1 MTLFDRIG
9 NWIRKKTTPK
19 EEKQILQPKVEPK
32 QKWLTRLQNFFKPKV
47 EKQILE
53 PKVEPQPKTG
63 READAL
69 RAAIDMIIKASEHTG
84 DPTYDKAREEALVYI
99 NKSQNLTNKGATQS
113 GNRRYIADRYLKSE
127 LSTTEGVEQRKD
139 RMLETF
145 NANFGFDLSRDQADT
160 VGQLMKSD
168 SFKKLMEQYREKYDI
183 IIGMV
188 GDNIELGADPVRIE
202 QELDLW
208 QLVGME
214 PDFSIF
220 QNVTALDTEEF
231 QALREDLLIY
241 NEESIYADDYQR
253 QEDINAIIGRYVTW

>member
-1 MTLFDRIG
+1 MAFIDRIR
-9 NWIRKKTTPK
+9 NFFKPK
-19 EEKQILQPKVEPK
+19 EERQILQPKEEPK
-32 QKWLTRLQNFFKPKV
+32 QRWLTRLQNFFKPK
-47 EKQILE
+47 EEPQILE
-53 PKVEPQPKTG
+53 PKEQPLPKTG

-69 RAAIDMIIKASEHTG
+69 KAAIDMIIKASEHTG

-99 NKSQNLTNKGATQS
+99 NKSQNLTNKGATQT

-127 LSTTEGVEQRKD
+127 LSTAEGVEQRKE

-145 NANFGFDLSRDQADT
+145 NANFGFDLSREQADT

-202 QELDLW
+202 QQLDLW
-208 QLVGME
+208 QQVGME
-214 PDFSIF
+214 PDFAAF
-220 QNVTALDTEEF
+220 QNVTALDNEDF

-253 QEDINAIIGRYVTW
+253 QEDVGAILGRYITW

>member
-1 MTLFDRIG
+1 MALFDRIG
-9 NWIRKKTTPK
+9 NWFRKKTTPK
-19 EEKQILQPKVEPK
+19 EEPK
-32 QKWLTRLQNFFKPKV
+32 QRWLTRLQNFFAPKE

-53 PKVEPQPKTG
+53 PKVEPLPKG
-63 READAL
+63 SEADAL
-69 RAAIDMIIKASEHTG
+69 RAAVDMIIKASEHTG

-127 LSTTEGVEQRKD
+127 LSTPAGVEQRKE
-139 RMLETF
+139 RMLDTF
-145 NANFGFDLSRDQADT
+145 NANFGFDLTREQADT

-202 QELDLW
+202 QQLDLW
-208 QLVGME
+208 QQVGME
-214 PDFSIF
+214 PDFSVF
-220 QNVTALDTEEF
+220 QNVTALDMEDF
-231 QALREDLLIY
+231 QTLREDLLIY

-253 QEDINAIIGRYVTW
+253 REDIDAILGRYVTW

>member
-1 MTLFDRIG
+1 MAFFDRL
-9 NWIRKKTTPK
+9 RRFFTPK
-19 EEKQILQPKVEPK
+19 EEKQILQPKEEPR
-32 QKWLTRLQNFFKPKV
+32 QGWLTRLQNFFKPK
-47 EKQILE
+47 EEPQILE
-53 PKVEPQPKTG
+53 PKVEPLPKTG
-63 READAL
+63 NEAQAL
-69 RAAIDMIIKASEHTG
+69 KAAIDMIIKASEHAG

-127 LSTTEGVEQRKD
+127 LSTAQGVEQRKE

-145 NANFGFDLSRDQADT
+145 NANFGFDLTRDQADT

-202 QELDLW
+202 QQLDLW
-208 QLVGME
+208 QQVGIE
-214 PDFSIF
+214 PDFSAF
-220 QNVTALDTEEF
+220 QNVTALDNEDF
-231 QALREDLLIY
+231 QALREDMLIY

-253 QEDINAIIGRYVTW
+253 REDLEAIMGRYITW

>member
-1 MTLFDRIG
+1 MALFDRI
-9 NWIRKKTTPK
+9 RKFFTPK
-19 EEKQILQPKVEPK
+19 EERQILQPKQQPR
-32 QKWLTRLQNFFKPKV
+32 QRWLTRLQNFFKPK
-47 EKQILE
+47 EEPQILE
-53 PKVEPQPKTG
+53 PKEQPLPKTG
-63 READAL
+63 NEAQAL
-69 RAAIDMIIKASEHTG
+69 KAAIDMIIKASEHAG

-127 LSTTEGVEQRKD
+127 LSTAEGVEQRKD

-145 NANFGFDLSRDQADT
+145 NANFGFDLTREQADT

-202 QELDLW
+202 QQLDLW
-208 QLVGME
+208 QQVGIE
-214 PDFSIF
+214 PDFSAF
-220 QNVTALDTEEF
+220 QNVTALDSEDF
-231 QALREDLLIY
+231 QALREEMLIY
-241 NEESIYADDYQR
+241 NEETVYADDYQR
-253 QEDINAIIGRYVTW
+253 QEDINAILGRYVTW

>member
-1 MTLFDRIG
+1 MAFIDRIR
-9 NWIRKKTTPK
+9 NFFKPK
-19 EEKQILQPKVEPK
+19 EERQILQPKEEPK
-32 QKWLTRLQNFFKPKV
+32 QRWLTRLQNFFKPKE

-53 PKVEPQPKTG
+53 PKEEPLPKTG

-69 RAAIDMIIKASEHTG
+69 KAAIDMIIKASEHTG

-99 NKSQNLTNKGATQS
+99 NKSQNLTNKGATQT

-127 LSTTEGVEQRKD
+127 LSTAAGVEQRKE

-145 NANFGFDLSRDQADT
+145 NANFGFDLSREQADT

-202 QELDLW
+202 QQLDLW
-208 QLVGME
+208 QQVGME
-214 PDFSIF
+214 PDFAAF
-220 QNVTALDTEEF
+220 QNVTALDNEDF

-253 QEDINAIIGRYVTW
+253 QEDVGAILGRYITW

>member
-1 MTLFDRIG
+1 MALFDRF
-9 NWIRKKTTPK
+9 RRFFTPK
-19 EEKQILQPKVEPK
+19 EEKQILQPKEEPK
-32 QKWLTRLQNFFKPKV
+32 PRWLTRLQNFFKPKE
-47 EKQILE
+47 EKQVLE
-53 PKVEPQPKTG
+53 PKEQPLPKTG
-63 READAL
+63 NEAQAL
-69 RAAIDMIIKASEHTG
+69 KAAIDMIIEASQHTG

-99 NKSQNLTNKGATQS
+99 NKSQNLTNKGATQT

-127 LSTTEGVEQRKD
+127 LSTPEGVEQRKE

-145 NANFGFDLSRDQADT
+145 NANFGFDLTRDQADT

-202 QELDLW
+202 QQLDLW
-208 QLVGME
+208 QQVGME
-214 PDFSIF
+214 PDFSVF
-220 QNVTALDTEEF
+220 QNVTALDMEDF
-231 QALREDLLIY
+231 QALREEMLIY

-253 QEDINAIIGRYVTW
+253 HEDLNAIMGRYITW

>member
-1 MTLFDRIG
+1 MALFDRL
-9 NWIRKKTTPK
+9 RRFFTPK
-19 EEKQILQPKVEPK
+19 EERQILQPKEEPK
-32 QKWLTRLQNFFKPKV
+32 QRWLTRLQNFFKPK
-47 EKQILE
+47 EEPQILE
-53 PKVEPQPKTG
+53 PKEQPLPKTG

-69 RAAIDMIIKASEHTG
+69 KAAIDMIIKASEHTG

-99 NKSQNLTNKGATQS
+99 NKSQNLTNKGATQT

-127 LSTTEGVEQRKD
+127 LSTAAGVEQRKE

-145 NANFGFDLSRDQADT
+145 NANFGFDLSREQADT

-202 QELDLW
+202 QQLDLW
-208 QLVGME
+208 QQVGME
-214 PDFSIF
+214 PDFAAF
-220 QNVTALDTEEF
+220 QNVTALDNEDF

-241 NEESIYADDYQR
+241 NEESIHADDYQR
-253 QEDINAIIGRYVTW
+253 REDLDAIMGRYITW

>member
-1 MTLFDRIG
+1 MRLFDRIG

-19 EEKQILQPKVEPK
+19 EERQVLQPKEEPK
-32 QKWLTRLQNFFKPKV
+32 QKWLQRIQKFFEPKV

-53 PKVEPQPKTG
+53 PKEEPAPKTG

-69 RAAIDMIIKASEHTG
+69 RAAIDMIIKASEHSG

-99 NKSQNLTNKGATQS
+99 NKSQNLTNKGAKQS
-113 GNRRYIADRYLKSE
+113 GNRRYIADRYLNSE
-127 LSTTEGVEQRKD
+127 LSTGEGVERRKE

-145 NANFGFDLSRDQADT
+145 NANFGFDLTREQADT

-202 QELDLW
+202 QQLDLW
-208 QLVGME
+208 QQVGLE
-214 PDFSIF
+214 PDFSAF
-220 QNVTALDTEEF
+220 QNVTALDAEAF
-231 QALREDLLIY
+231 QALREEMVIY
-241 NEESIYADDYQR
+241 NEESVLADDYQR
-253 QEDINAIIGRYVTW
+253 QEDLNSIMGRFITW

>member
-1 MTLFDRIG
+1 MALFDRIG

-19 EEKQILQPKVEPK
+19 VEPK
-32 QKWLTRLQNFFKPKV
+32 QKWLQRIQNFFKPKV
-47 EKQILE
+47 EPQILE
-53 PKVEPQPKTG
+53 PKVEPPPKTG

-69 RAAIDMIIKASEHTG
+69 RAAIDMIIKASEHSG

-113 GNRRYIADRYLKSE
+113 GNRRYIADRFLNSE
-127 LSTTEGVEQRKD
+127 LSTPEGVERRKE

-145 NANFGFDLSRDQADT
+145 NANFGFDLTREQADT

-202 QELDLW
+202 QQLDLW
-208 QLVGME
+208 QQVGLE
-214 PDFSIF
+214 PDFSVF
-220 QNVTALDTEEF
+220 QNVTALDSADF
-231 QALREDLLIY
+231 QALREEMLIY
-241 NEESIYADDYQR
+241 NEESIYADEYQR
-253 QEDINAIIGRYVTW
+253 QEDLNSILGRFITW

>member
-1 MTLFDRIG
+1 MALFDRI
-9 NWIRKKTTPK
+9 RRFFTPR
-19 EEKQILQPKVEPK
+19 EERQILQPKEEPK
-32 QKWLTRLQNFFKPKV
+32 QRWLTRLQNFFKPKE

-53 PKVEPQPKTG
+53 PKQQPLPKTG
-63 READAL
+63 NEADAL

-84 DPTYDKAREEALVYI
+84 DPIYDKAREEALVYI
-99 NKSQNLTNKGATQS
+99 NKTQNLTNKGATQS

-127 LSTTEGVEQRKD
+127 LSTAEGVEQRKE

-145 NANFGFDLSRDQADT
+145 NANFGFDLTRQQADT

-202 QELDLW
+202 QQLDLW
-208 QLVGME
+208 QQVGIE
-214 PDFSIF
+214 PDFSVF
-220 QNVTALDTEEF
+220 QNVTALDTEDF
-231 QALREDLLIY
+231 QALREEMLIY

-253 QEDINAIIGRYVTW
+253 QEDINAILGRYVTW

>member
-1 MTLFDRIG
+1 MAFFDRIR
-9 NWIRKKTTPK
+9 NFFKPK
-19 EEKQILQPKVEPK
+19 EERQILEPKVEPK
-32 QKWLTRLQNFFKPKV
+32 QRWLTRLQNFFKPKE

-53 PKVEPQPKTG
+53 PKEEPLPKTG

-69 RAAIDMIIKASEHTG
+69 KAAIDMIIKASEHSG

-99 NKSQNLTNKGATQS
+99 NKSQNLTNKGATQT

-127 LSTTEGVEQRKD
+127 LSTAEGVEQRKE

-145 NANFGFDLSRDQADT
+145 NANFGFDLTRDQADT

-202 QELDLW
+202 QQLDLW
-208 QLVGME
+208 QQVGME
-214 PDFSIF
+214 PDFSVF
-220 QNVTALDTEEF
+220 QNVTALDNEDF
-231 QALREDLLIY
+231 QALREEILIY

-253 QEDINAIIGRYVTW
+253 QEDVGAILGRYITW

>member
-1 MTLFDRIG
+1 MAFIDRIR
-9 NWIRKKTTPK
+9 NFFKPK
-19 EEKQILQPKVEPK
+19 EERQILQPKEEPK
-32 QKWLTRLQNFFKPKV
+32 QRWLTRLQNFFKPK
-47 EKQILE
+47 EEPQILE
-53 PKVEPQPKTG
+53 PKEQPLPKTG

-69 RAAIDMIIKASEHTG
+69 KAAIDMIIKASEHTG

-99 NKSQNLTNKGATQS
+99 NKSQNLTNKGATQT

-127 LSTTEGVEQRKD
+127 LSTAVGVEQRKE

-145 NANFGFDLSRDQADT
+145 NANFGFDLSREQADT

-202 QELDLW
+202 QQLDLW
-208 QLVGME
+208 QQVGME
-214 PDFSIF
+214 PDFAAF
-220 QNVTALDTEEF
+220 QNVTALDNEDF

-253 QEDINAIIGRYVTW
+253 QEDVGAILGRYITW

>member
-1 MTLFDRIG
+1 MAFFDRF
-9 NWIRKKTTPK
+9 RRLFTPK
-19 EEKQILQPKVEPK
+19 EERQILQPKEQPR
-32 QKWLTRLQNFFKPKV
+32 QGWLTRLQNFFKPKE

-53 PKVEPQPKTG
+53 PKEQPLPKTG

-84 DPTYDKAREEALVYI
+84 DPTYEKAREDALVYI
-99 NKSQNLTNKGATQS
+99 NKSQNLTNKGATQT
-113 GNRRYIADRYLKSE
+113 GNRRYIADRYLKNE
-127 LSTTEGVEQRKD
+127 LSTPEGVEQRKE

-145 NANFGFDLSRDQADT
+145 NANFGFDLTRDQADT

-202 QELDLW
+202 QQLDLW
-208 QLVGME
+208 QQVGIE
-214 PDFSIF
+214 PDFSVF
-220 QNVTALDTEEF
+220 QNVTALDTEDF
-231 QALREDLLIY
+231 QALREEMLIY
-241 NEESIYADDYQR
+241 NEESIHADDYQR
-253 QEDINAIIGRYVTW
+253 LEDLNAILGRYVTW

>member
-1 MTLFDRIG
+1 MALFDRIG
-9 NWIRKKTTPK
+9 KSIRQFFTPK
-19 EEKQILQPKVEPK
+19 EERQILQPKVEPK
-32 QKWLTRLQNFFKPKV
+32 QRWLTRLQKFFQPKE

-53 PKVEPQPKTG
+53 PKVEPLPKTG

-69 RAAIDMIIKASEHTG
+69 RAAIDMIIKAGEHTG

-99 NKSQNLTNKGATQS
+99 NKSQNLTNKGATQT

-127 LSTTEGVEQRKD
+127 LSTAQGVEQRKE

-145 NANFGFDLSRDQADT
+145 NANFGFDLTREQADT

-202 QELDLW
+202 QQLDLW
-208 QLVGME
+208 QQVGME
-214 PDFSIF
+214 PDFSAF
-220 QNVTALDTEEF
+220 QNVTALDNEDF
-231 QALREDLLIY
+231 QALREEMLIY

-253 QEDINAIIGRYVTW
+253 REDINAILGRYVTW

>member
-1 MTLFDRIG
+1 MAFFDRV
-9 NWIRKKTTPK
+9 RRFFTPK
-19 EEKQILQPKVEPK
+19 EERQIRQPKEEPK
-32 QKWLTRLQNFFKPKV
+32 QGWLTRLQNFFKPKE

-53 PKVEPQPKTG
+53 PKEQPLPKTG
-63 READAL
+63 QEADAL

-99 NKSQNLTNKGATQS
+99 NKSQNLTNKGATQT
-113 GNRRYIADRYLKSE
+113 GNRRYIAGRYLKSE
-127 LSTTEGVEQRKD
+127 LSTAVGVEHRKE

-145 NANFGFDLSRDQADT
+145 NANFGFDLSRQQVDT

-202 QELDLW
+202 QQLDLW
-208 QLVGME
+208 QQVGIE
-214 PDFSIF
+214 PDFSVF
-220 QNVTALDTEEF
+220 QNVTALDTEDF
-231 QALREDLLIY
+231 QALREEMLIY

-253 QEDINAIIGRYVTW
+253 QEDINAILGRYVTW

>member
-1 MTLFDRIG
+1 MALFDRI
-9 NWIRKKTTPK
+9 RSFFKPR
-19 EEKQILQPKVEPK
+19 EERQILQPKEEPK
-32 QKWLTRLQNFFKPKV
+32 QRWLTRLQNFFKPK
-47 EKQILE
+47 EEPQILE
-53 PKVEPQPKTG
+53 PKEQPLPKTG

-69 RAAIDMIIKASEHTG
+69 KAAIDMIIKASEHSG
-84 DPTYDKAREEALVYI
+84 DPTYDKAREGALVYI
-99 NKSQNLTNKGATQS
+99 NKSQNLTNKGATQT

-127 LSTTEGVEQRKD
+127 LSTAEGVEQRKE

-145 NANFGFDLSRDQADT
+145 NANFGFDLTRDQADT

-202 QELDLW
+202 QQLDLW
-208 QLVGME
+208 QQVGME
-214 PDFSIF
+214 PDFSVF
-220 QNVTALDTEEF
+220 QNVTALDNEDF

-253 QEDINAIIGRYVTW
+253 QEDVGAILGRYITW

>member
-1 MTLFDRIG
+1 MAFFDRV
-9 NWIRKKTTPK
+9 RKFFTPK
-19 EEKQILQPKVEPK
+19 EERQILQPKEEPK
-32 QKWLTRLQNFFKPKV
+32 QRWITRLQNFFKPKE

-53 PKVEPQPKTG
+53 PKEQPLPKTG
-63 READAL
+63 NEAQAL
-69 RAAIDMIIKASEHTG
+69 KAAIDMIIKASEHTG

-99 NKSQNLTNKGATQS
+99 NKSQNLTNKGATQT

-127 LSTTEGVEQRKD
+127 LSTAEGVEQRKD

-145 NANFGFDLSRDQADT
+145 NANFGFDLTRQQADT

-202 QELDLW
+202 QQLDLW
-208 QLVGME
+208 QQVGIE
-214 PDFSIF
+214 PDFSAF
-220 QNVTALDTEEF
+220 QNVTALDNEDF

-253 QEDINAIIGRYVTW
+253 REDMEAIMGRYITW

>member
-1 MTLFDRIG
+1 MALFDRFG

-32 QKWLTRLQNFFKPKV
+32 QGWLTRLQNFFKPKE

-53 PKVEPQPKTG
+53 PKVEPLPKTG

-84 DPTYDKAREEALVYI
+84 DPTYEKAREEALVYI
-99 NKSQNLTNKGATQS
+99 NKSQKLTSTGATQT
-113 GNRRYIADRYLKSE
+113 GNRRYIADLYLKKE
-127 LSTTEGVEQRKD
+127 LSSPEGVERRKE

-145 NANFGFDLSRDQADT
+145 NANFGFDLTRDQADT

-202 QELDLW
+202 QQLDLW
-208 QLVGME
+208 QQVGIE
-214 PDFSIF
+214 PDFSVF
-220 QNVTALDTEEF
+220 QNVTALDTEDF
-231 QALREDLLIY
+231 QSLREDLLIY

-253 QEDINAIIGRYVTW
+253 HEDIDAILGRYVTW

>member
-1 MTLFDRIG
+1 MAFIDRIR
-9 NWIRKKTTPK
+9 NFFKPK
-19 EEKQILQPKVEPK
+19 EERQILQPKEEPK
-32 QKWLTRLQNFFKPKV
+32 QRWLTRLQNFFKPK
-47 EKQILE
+47 EETQILE
-53 PKVEPQPKTG
+53 PKEQPLPKTG

-69 RAAIDMIIKASEHTG
+69 KAAIDMIIKASEHTG

-99 NKSQNLTNKGATQS
+99 NKSQNLTNKGATQT

-127 LSTTEGVEQRKD
+127 LSTAAGVEQRKE

-145 NANFGFDLSRDQADT
+145 NANFGFDLSREQADT

-202 QELDLW
+202 QQLDLW
-208 QLVGME
+208 QQVGME
-214 PDFSIF
+214 PDFAAF
-220 QNVTALDTEEF
+220 QNVTALDNEDF

-253 QEDINAIIGRYVTW
+253 QEDVGAILGRYITW

>member
-1 MTLFDRIG
+1 MAFFDRV
-9 NWIRKKTTPK
+9 RRFFTPK
-19 EEKQILQPKVEPK
+19 EEKQILQPKEEPR
-32 QKWLTRLQNFFKPKV
+32 QRWLTRLQNFFKPK
-47 EKQILE
+47 EEPQILE
-53 PKVEPQPKTG
+53 PKEQPLPKTG
-63 READAL
+63 NEAEAL
-69 RAAIDMIIKASEHTG
+69 KAAIDMIIEASQHTG

-99 NKSQNLTNKGATQS
+99 NKSQNLTNKGATQT

-127 LSTTEGVEQRKD
+127 LSTAQGVEQRKE

-145 NANFGFDLSRDQADT
+145 NANFGFDLTRDQAAT

-202 QELDLW
+202 QQLDLW
-208 QLVGME
+208 QQVGIE
-214 PDFSIF
+214 PDFSAF
-220 QNVTALDTEEF
+220 QNVTALDNEDF
-231 QALREDLLIY
+231 QALREEMLIY

-253 QEDINAIIGRYVTW
+253 REDLDAIMGRYITW

>member
-1 MTLFDRIG
+1 MAFFDRIR
-9 NWIRKKTTPK
+9 NIFKPK

-32 QKWLTRLQNFFKPKV
+32 QRWLTRLQNFFRPKE

-53 PKVEPQPKTG
+53 PKEEPLPKTG

-69 RAAIDMIIKASEHTG
+69 RAAIDMIIKAGEHAG
-84 DPTYDKAREEALVYI
+84 DPTYEKAREDALVYI
-99 NKSQNLTNKGATQS
+99 NKSQNLTNKGATQT
-113 GNRRYIADRYLKSE
+113 GNRRYIADRYLTSE
-127 LSTTEGVEQRKD
+127 LSTAEGVERRKD

-145 NANFGFDLSRDQADT
+145 NANFGFDLTRDQADT

-202 QELDLW
+202 QQLDLW
-208 QLVGME
+208 QQVGIE
-214 PDFSIF
+214 PDFSLF
-220 QNVTALDTEEF
+220 QNVSALSTEDFFSMREELLTYAENFIYFGETPDDT
-231 QALREDLLIY
+231 QIKNIMGSY
-241 NEESIYADDYQR
+241 I
-253 QEDINAIIGRYVTW
+253 VW

>member
-1 MTLFDRIG
+1 MALFDRIG
-9 NWIRKKTTPK
+9 NRIRKIFTPR
-19 EEKQILQPKVEPK
+19 EERQILQPKEEPR
-32 QKWLTRLQNFFKPKV
+32 QRWLTRLQNFFKPKE

-53 PKVEPQPKTG
+53 PKVEPLPKTG
-63 READAL
+63 NEADAL

-127 LSTTEGVEQRKD
+127 LSTAQGVEQRKE

-145 NANFGFDLSRDQADT
+145 NANFGFDLTRDQADT

-202 QELDLW
+202 QQLDLW
-208 QLVGME
+208 QQVGIE
-214 PDFSIF
+214 PDFSVF
-220 QNVTALDTEEF
+220 QNVTALDTEDF
-231 QALREDLLIY
+231 QALREEMLIY
-241 NEESIYADDYQR
+241 NEESVYADDYQR
-253 QEDINAIIGRYVTW
+253 QEDINAILGRYVTW